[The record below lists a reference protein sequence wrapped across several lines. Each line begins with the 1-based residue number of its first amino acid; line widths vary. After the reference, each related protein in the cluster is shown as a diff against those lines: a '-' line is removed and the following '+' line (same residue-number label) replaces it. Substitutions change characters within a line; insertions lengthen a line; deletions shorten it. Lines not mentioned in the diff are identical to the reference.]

1 MINEVFKSSEEKM
14 NKTIGVLKKELASLK
29 AGRANPS
36 ILDKIVVPY
45 YGTPTPISQL
55 SSIAA
60 PEPRLLT
67 IQPWDSKVIKD
78 IEKEI
83 LKSDLGL
90 NPSNDGKIIRLII
103 PELTEET
110 RRNLVKVVKKHG
122 EEAKVAVRAIR
133 REANDRTKVMK
144 KEGTIS
150 EDQEK
155 KGEEDIQ
162 KLTDNFIRD
171 IDRLIEQKEKE
182 IMEV

>member
-1 MINEVFKSSEEKM
+1 MVKEVYNSSEEKM
-14 NKTIGVLKKELASLK
+14 KKTEAILRKELASLK

-36 ILDKIVVPY
+36 ILDKIVVLY

-55 SSIAA
+55 SSISA

-67 IQPWDSKVIKD
+67 IQPWDSKIVKD

-90 NPSNDGKIIRLII
+90 NPTNDGKLIRLVI

-110 RRNLVKVVKKHG
+110 RKNLAKLIKKHG
-122 EEAKVAVRAIR
+122 EEAKVAIRSIR
-133 REANDRTKVMK
+133 REANEKIKALRKDGDIT
-144 KEGTIS
+144 

-162 KLTDNFIRD
+162 KLTDNFIKD
-171 IDRLIEQKEKE
+171 IEKIIDLKEKE

>member
-1 MINEVFKSSEEKM
+1 MVKEVYKASEEKM
-14 NKTIGVLKKELASLK
+14 GKTIAVLKKELASLK

-45 YGTPTPISQL
+45 YGTPTPINQL
-55 SSIAA
+55 ANIAA

-67 IQPWDSKVIKD
+67 IQPWDSKIIKE

-90 NPSNDGKIIRLII
+90 NPSNDGKLIRLII

-110 RRNLVKVVKKHG
+110 RKNLVKVVKKHG
-122 EEAKVAVRAIR
+122 EEAKVAVRSIR
-133 REANDRTKVMK
+133 REAIEKVKSMK

-150 EDQEK
+150 EDDEK

-162 KLTDNFIRD
+162 KLTDNHIRD
-171 IDRLIEQKEKE
+171 IDKIIELKEKE